1 LIERGEKL
9 LYEKMVS
16 ELNQYNLKIDND
28 IINELR
34 SVLEINEDVLF
45 NSHDTYSKRQDLY
58 DELELIY
65 EKKQS
70 KKSIKN
76 AKILSE
82 KECSEV
88 LEYYNYRINEFN

>member
-1 LIERGEKL
+1 
-9 LYEKMVS
+9 MVS

-34 SVLEINEDVLF
+34 SVLEISEDVLL

-65 EKKQS
+65 EKK
-70 KKSIKN
+70 
-76 AKILSE
+76 
-82 KECSEV
+82 
-88 LEYYNYRINEFN
+88 